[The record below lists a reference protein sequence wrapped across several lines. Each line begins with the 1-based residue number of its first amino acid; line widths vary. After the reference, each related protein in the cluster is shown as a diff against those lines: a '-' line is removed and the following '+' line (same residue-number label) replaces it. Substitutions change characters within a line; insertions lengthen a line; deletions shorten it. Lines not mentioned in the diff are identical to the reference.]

1 MTIFEGGKMSN
12 SSTKIKW
19 NWETMKWEGIT
30 VEQVKTWEK
39 LYPDANVIQQVT
51 VEIPRWLD
59 KMEGKRITRK
69 KDWKRTIVNWLKRE
83 QEKRAWEN
91 VGQR

>member
-1 MTIFEGGKMSN
+1 
-12 SSTKIKW
+12 
-19 NWETMKWEGIT
+19 MKWEGIT

-39 LYPDANVIQQVT
+39 LYPDANVVQQVT
-51 VEIPRWLD
+51 IEMPRWLD

>member
-1 MTIFEGGKMSN
+1 MSS

-51 VEIPRWLD
+51 VEMPRWLD

>member
-1 MTIFEGGKMSN
+1 MSN

>member
-1 MTIFEGGKMSN
+1 MSN

-19 NWETMKWEGIT
+19 NWEAMKWEGIT
-30 VEQVKTWEK
+30 VDQVKTWEK

-51 VEIPRWLD
+51 VEMPRWLD

>member
-1 MTIFEGGKMSN
+1 
-12 SSTKIKW
+12 
-19 NWETMKWEGIT
+19 MKWEGIT

-51 VEIPRWLD
+51 VEMPRWLD

>member
-1 MTIFEGGKMSN
+1 
-12 SSTKIKW
+12 
-19 NWETMKWEGIT
+19 MKWEGIT

-51 VEIPRWLD
+51 VEMPRWLD
-59 KMEGKRITRK
+59 KREGRAITRK
-69 KDWKRTIVNWLKRE
+69 KDWKTFIVNWLKRE

-91 VGQR
+91 ARRQA

>member
-1 MTIFEGGKMSN
+1 
-12 SSTKIKW
+12 
-19 NWETMKWEGIT
+19 MKWEGIT

>member
-1 MTIFEGGKMSN
+1 MSN

-51 VEIPRWLD
+51 VEMPRWLD